1 MKTNFSLLFYLKKQ
15 KNYKTGPA
23 AIYMRITVNGK
34 RSENSTG
41 RECEPSR
48 WNAHAGRANGTKEV
62 TRALNAYL
70 DNLQKKVYE
79 AHSQLTEADEMI
91 TAESIRNKFLGKS
104 EQPRSLIEIFKDH
117 NQKIAALIGKEY
129 TKGTLTRYQTALKHT
144 VDFLK
149 WKHNLSDIDIRKVDH
164 AFLMDFEFYLRSVR
178 KCANN
183 SAVKYIRNFGKIIRI
198 CIANRWL
205 TYDPF
210 LNYKNKIK
218 TVNRVFLTTEEIQDM
233 ADKDMVTDR
242 LTQVRD
248 IFLFCCFTG
257 LAYADVKKLRKWDI
271 VTGIDGEKW
280 ITIKRQK
287 TDTPSRIPLLPAAT
301 TLIQRYAEHPQCMS
315 SGRVLPVLS
324 NQKMNAYLKEIADVC
339 AIAKPITFHIARH
352 TFATTVTLLNGV
364 PIESVSK
371 MLGHTN
377 IQTTQH
383 YAKILDI
390 KVGADMAQLKKR
402 LAPPTRTIKP
412 RQRQIK
418 T

>member
-1 MKTNFSLLFYLKKQ
+1 
-15 KNYKTGPA
+15 
-23 AIYMRITVNGK
+23 
-34 RSENSTG
+34 
-41 RECEPSR
+41 
-48 WNAHAGRANGTKEV
+48 
-62 TRALNAYL
+62 
-70 DNLQKKVYE
+70 
-79 AHSQLTEADEMI
+79 
-91 TAESIRNKFLGKS
+91 
-104 EQPRSLIEIFKDH
+104 
-117 NQKIAALIGKEY
+117 
-129 TKGTLTRYQTALKHT
+129 
-144 VDFLK
+144 
-149 WKHNLSDIDIRKVDH
+149 
-164 AFLMDFEFYLRSVR
+164 MDFEFFLRSER

-218 TVNRVFLTTEEIQDM
+218 TVDRFFLTNRELQEISDRNL
-233 ADKDMVTDR
+233 ATDR

-257 LAYADVKKLRKWDI
+257 LAYADVKNLRKWDI

-287 TDTPSRIPLLPAAT
+287 TDTSSRIPLLPAAT
-301 TLIQRYAEHPQCMS
+301 TLIQRYAEHPQCES

-324 NQKMNAYLKEIADVC
+324 NQKMNAYLKEIADIC
-339 AIAKPITFHIARH
+339 AINKPITFHIARH

-390 KVGADMAQLKKR
+390 KVGADMAILKKR
-402 LAPPTRTIKP
+402 YAKL
-412 RQRQIK
+412 
-418 T
+418 